1 MRRTTREIER
11 VRRWLLAA
19 AVLLTLAILLAV
31 LAGIASAQTPCG
43 SVATTDAGPLPW
55 YTIRFGV
62 ETVEYT
68 DCPPPPGTATPE
80 PPPDYPA
87 RSVLIPMLKGAT
99 P

>member
-19 AVLLTLAILLAV
+19 AVLLTAAILLAV

-43 SVATTDAGPLPW
+43 FAGDPPAPW
-55 YTIRFGV
+55 YSQDGDGNPRPCPPDPGTPPTAV
-62 ETVEYT
+62 
-68 DCPPPPGTATPE
+68 PPPPTPA
-80 PPPDYPA
+80 PVYRDQA
-87 RSVLIPMLKGAT
+87 VLFPILKGAT

>member
-43 SVATTDAGPLPW
+43 FAGDPPAPWYSQDGDGNPRPCPPDPGTPPTPLP
-55 YTIRFGV
+55 
-62 ETVEYT
+62 
-68 DCPPPPGTATPE
+68 ATPE

>member
-43 SVATTDAGPLPW
+43 FAGDPPAPW
-55 YTIRFGV
+55 YSQDGDGNPRP
-62 ETVEYT
+62 
-68 DCPPPPGTATPE
+68 CPPPPGTAPTPLPATPE
-80 PPPDYPA
+80 PTPDYPA